1 MTPPPQS
8 SEPQPG
14 LSVFFP
20 AYNDGGTIASMVVA
34 AMTTARELTS
44 DYEVI
49 VVNDGSVDSTRN
61 VLEELA
67 RLYPALRV
75 IHHPQNRG
83 YGAALRTGFASAT
96 KDLIFY
102 TDGDAQYD
110 PREMTLLWQHL
121 AHDVDFVNG
130 YKISRSDPLHRIVI
144 GRVYHHFV
152 KTLFGLRLR
161 DVDCDF
167 RLLRRR
173 IFDHVSLEK
182 SSGVICVEMM
192 RKIQDAG
199 FRLAEVPV
207 HHHHRAYGK
216 SQFFN
221 FHRIALTLADLATLW
236 YTLVWKHPA
245 SSTRPLVG
253 SRAPRVVKLSHGP
266 SRFTASTVSST
277 STTRNPPRPD
287 KRERITIPFLTLKPG
302 EEGEATNAAIRRVL
316 DRGWFVLGPEVET
329 FEHEF
334 AAASGVAHAVGVGN
348 GTDALVLLLKALGI
362 GPGDEVI
369 TTPLSAAF
377 TALAIVMAGA
387 RPVFADIDAN
397 RLTIDPA
404 AVRAA
409 VGAKTA
415 AILPVHLYGQPA
427 DMPALADI
435 ASRHNLALIE
445 DCCQAHLATCAGRP
459 VGTFG
464 HGGAFSFYP
473 TKNLGALGDGEAA
486 CTGDGQT
493 AERIIRLRN
502 GGQSA
507 PNRHDLAGV
516 NSRLDEI
523 QAAVLRAKLPF
534 LEQWTARRRALAA
547 LYREHL
553 AGAEPTVPVE
563 HDPGHVYHLFPIRSA
578 ARERFREHLL
588 ASGIETIIHY
598 PTPLPR
604 QPAFAEHQPAASPV
618 ADAICRELVSLP
630 LHPALTNAA
639 VNRVIAA
646 VRAFTP

>member
-1 MTPPPQS
+1 
-8 SEPQPG
+8 
-14 LSVFFP
+14 
-20 AYNDGGTIASMVVA
+20 MVVA

-130 YKISRSDPLHRIVI
+130 YKISRSDPLHRDRHRARVPPLREDAVRTSTPETSIVTS
-144 GRVYHHFV
+144 GCCGDGSS
-152 KTLFGLRLR
+152 T
-161 DVDCDF
+161 
-167 RLLRRR
+167 
-173 IFDHVSLEK
+173 HVSLEK

-507 PNRHDLAGV
+507 PNRHDL
-516 NSRLDEI
+516 REC
-523 QAAVLRAKLPF
+523 KLP
-534 LEQWTARRRALAA
+534 
-547 LYREHL
+547 
-553 AGAEPTVPVE
+553 
-563 HDPGHVYHLFPIRSA
+563 
-578 ARERFREHLL
+578 
-588 ASGIETIIHY
+588 
-598 PTPLPR
+598 PR
-604 QPAFAEHQPAASPV
+604 
-618 ADAICRELVSLP
+618 
-630 LHPALTNAA
+630 
-639 VNRVIAA
+639 
-646 VRAFTP
+646 